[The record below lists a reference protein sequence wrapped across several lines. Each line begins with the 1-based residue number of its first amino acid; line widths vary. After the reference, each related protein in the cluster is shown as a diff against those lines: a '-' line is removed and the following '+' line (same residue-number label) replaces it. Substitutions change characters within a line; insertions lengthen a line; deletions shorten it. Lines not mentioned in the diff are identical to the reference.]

1 MYGIRGTALRRQ
13 GPIHQKGD
21 LADLVKAARIANKC
35 TDANNDLHNVFLVSS
50 LKQRPQTAKHRRDL
64 VGIVNVHV
72 LVATCMYMCM

>member
-50 LKQRPQTAKHRRDL
+50 LKKRPQTAKNRTDL
-64 VGIVNVHV
+64 VGTVNVH
-72 LVATCMYMCM
+72 VATCMYMCM